1 MSEQTNDIELYFK
14 LKHKYETLLNKKKLK
29 IKKTIK
35 DKNEQKKLF
44 NSMDMKCIHCN
55 QSGGNIFS
63 MKGGFLSVKCNATKN
78 CGFNLKIQKGK
89 IENYELFSKTNKIKL
104 DKIKENIIQNKLKL
118 LYNLENEEV
127 ILAEF
132 DNLKNDYQEEAMKE
146 KTLKLFIQNKNLVKL
161 KDFLEQDDL
170 LLLKKVKTLDESE
183 DGGEAKQEK
192 SSKSKYDVLN
202 IDDKD
207 IIMKGD
213 EAYIDRDKL
222 ATVFNGKLENF
233 IKSFKESLENYRT
246 SETKEKILLTNALKI
261 YIENIVLVEKKIM
274 TLKYSEM
281 FVEENNISSGG
292 FGQKP
297 VYEYILNKSKYSIY
311 DKDFIAAPFTT
322 LEKKIDRAAFN
333 KVMDKTMRKS
343 QKKLMSKIKL
353 KPSESK
359 KEDGD
364 IIDEMD
370 ALSPVNKDIDRPD
383 LYNDATVFIFWSGS
397 QDKAPGKGKAGGG
410 ERIEDESKFQ
420 NLSEIKNWRRVL
432 SNMYIKSDKD
442 GKIVPLFELD
452 GLKWASVEHYYH
464 ASKYSYYNEL
474 EEGDEKYNE
483 EEVRVGREFYRK
495 FSLDSNSEFCKNPK
509 MALTVGG
516 RAGKLMGKK
525 YRPSILKMDPDFFSK
540 EKNVSAML
548 AGQRAKYSQ
557 DEFSKNV
564 LMETKDAKL
573 VHLEKKM
580 FKKARLVA
588 FNNTMEI
595 RESFKNKEGFE
606 KISLRKDEDKVE
618 DDAEKAED
626 DAEKAEEG
634 AEDKAEEGSE
644 DKAEDDAEKAEDGG
658 ESKETKK
665 EEEE

>member
-1 MSEQTNDIELYFK
+1 MSEETNDIELFFK
-14 LKHKYETLLNKKKLK
+14 LKSKYENQISKKKLK
-29 IKKTIK
+29 IKKTVK

-44 NSMDMKCIHCN
+44 NSMEIKCIHCN
-55 QSGGNIFS
+55 QNGGNLFS
-63 MKGGFLSVKCNATKN
+63 MKDGFLSVTCKATKN
-78 CGFNLKIQKGK
+78 CGFNLKIQKGN

-132 DNLKNDYQEEAMKE
+132 ENLKNEYQEESMKE
-146 KTLKLFIQNKNLVKL
+146 KTLKLFVQSKNLVKL
-161 KDFLEQDDL
+161 KDFLDEEDL
-170 LLLKKVKTLDESE
+170 LLLKKVKTLDENDDDNE
-183 DGGEAKQEK
+183 EKKDK

-207 IIMKGD
+207 IIMKND
-213 EAYIDRDKL
+213 EAFIDRDKL
-222 ATVFNGKLENF
+222 ATVMTGKLSNL
-233 IKSFKESLENYRT
+233 IKTFKESLENYRT
-246 SETKEKILLTNALKI
+246 SETREKILLTNALKI
-261 YIENIVLVEKKIM
+261 YVNNIKLVEKKII
-274 TLKYSEM
+274 TLKYAEI
-281 FVEENNISSGG
+281 FVEERNISSGG

-297 VYEYILNKSKYSIY
+297 VYEYILNKSKYSMD
-311 DKDFIAAPFTT
+311 DKDFIAAPFKT

-333 KVMDKTMRKS
+333 KVMNKTMRKS
-343 QKKLMSKIKL
+343 QKKLMSKISL

-359 KEDGD
+359 KEEGD
-364 IIDEMD
+364 MIDEVD

-397 QDKAPGKGKAGGG
+397 QDKPPGKGKAGGG
-410 ERIEDESKFQ
+410 ERIEDESKFE

-442 GKIVPLFELD
+442 GKVVPLFELD

-464 ASKYSYYNEL
+464 AGKYSYYNEL

-509 MALTVGG
+509 LALSVGG
-516 RAGKLMGKK
+516 RSGKLMGKK
-525 YRPSILKMDPDFFSK
+525 YRPAILKMDPDFFTK
-540 EKNVSAML
+540 EKNVSVML

-557 DEFSKNV
+557 DEFAKKV

-595 RESFKNKEGFE
+595 RESIKNEGGFE
-606 KISLRKDEDKVE
+606 KISLRR
-618 DDAEKAED
+618 DDD
-626 DAEKAEEG
+626 KAEEG
-634 AEDKAEEGSE
+634 GEDKAEEGGE
-644 DKAEDDAEKAEDGG
+644 DKAEEGG
-658 ESKETKK
+658 EVSNETTKK
-665 EEEE
+665 E

>member
-1 MSEQTNDIELYFK
+1 MSEETNDIELYFK

-29 IKKTIK
+29 IKKKTK

-44 NSMDMKCIHCN
+44 NAIDMKCIHCN
-55 QSGGNIFS
+55 KSGGNIFS
-63 MKGGFLSVKCNATKN
+63 MKDGFLSVKCKATKN

-89 IENYELFSKTNKIKL
+89 IENYKLFSKTNKIKL
-104 DKIKENIIQNKLKL
+104 DKIKEKIIQNKLKL

-132 DNLKNDYQEEAMKE
+132 ENLKNDYQDEAMKE
-146 KTLKLFIQNKNLVKL
+146 KTLKLFVQSKNLVKL

-170 LLLKKVKTLDESE
+170 LLLKQVTTLDE
-183 DGGEAKQEK
+183 DGGEAKQGK
-192 SSKSKYDVLN
+192 YSKSKYDVLN
-202 IDDKD
+202 INDNDV
-207 IIMKGD
+207 IMKGD

-222 ATVFNGKLENF
+222 ALVLDGKLGNL
-233 IKSFKESLENYRT
+233 IKTFKESLENYRK

-261 YIENIVLVEKKIM
+261 YIENINLIEKKIM
-274 TLKYSEM
+274 RLKYSEI
-281 FVEENNISSGG
+281 FVEEINISSGG
-292 FGQKP
+292 FGVQI
-297 VYEYILNKSKYSIY
+297 YEYILNKSKYSIY
-311 DKDFIAAPFTT
+311 DKDFIAAPFKT
-322 LEKKIDRAAFN
+322 LEKKIDRTAFN
-333 KVMDKTMRKS
+333 KVMNKTMRKS
-343 QKKLMSKIKL
+343 QKKLTSKIKL

-359 KEDGD
+359 REDGD
-364 IIDEMD
+364 MIDEMD

-383 LYNDATVFIFWSGS
+383 LYNDSTVFIFWSGS

-420 NLSEIKNWRRVL
+420 NLGEIKNWRRVL

-464 ASKYSYYNEL
+464 ASKYNYYNEL

-525 YRPSILKMDPDFFSK
+525 YRPTILKIDPNFFTK

-580 FKKARLVA
+580 FKKAGLVT

-606 KISLRKDEDKVE
+606 KISLRND
-618 DDAEKAED
+618 
-626 DAEKAEEG
+626 
-634 AEDKAEEGSE
+634 EDKAEKSGE
-644 DKAEDDAEKAEDGG
+644 DKEEEGGG
-658 ESKETKK
+658 ESKETQKK
-665 EEEE
+665 EEE